1 MNANNT
7 SNGSS
12 DSSSSKNRSAGSPTV
27 TGSRTLNAISF
38 DVEEF
43 FQVANLRG
51 HYARNDWETV
61 DSRIDRG
68 MDAILGCLAKRGAR
82 ATFFFLGWV
91 AERRPDLVRA
101 CLDGGHEVQSH
112 GYEHT
117 FLFDL
122 DEASLH
128 DDLDKTERAIVAAG
142 APRPTGFRASTFTL
156 TRETFW
162 AVDVLVER
170 GYRYD
175 SSIHPIAHP
184 TYGIEDF
191 EPGISRIQVEK
202 GSIVEF
208 PVSTLRAAGR
218 NLPVGGGGYF
228 RLLPGWATRMA
239 VRRIVRA
246 GEPANLYLHPWEF
259 DPQQPR
265 VPAPALKRL
274 RHYLNLDRT
283 LARLD
288 ALLARQPFAGLGE
301 VLSERGWL

>member
-1 MNANNT
+1 MSSTTT
-7 SNGSS
+7 S
-12 DSSSSKNRSAGSPTV
+12 R
-27 TGSRTLNAISF
+27 LNAISF

-43 FQVANLRG
+43 FQVANLRE
-51 HYARNDWETV
+51 HYARDDWEHV

-68 MDAILGCLAKRGAR
+68 MDAILECLARRDAR

-101 CLDGGHEVQSH
+101 CLAGGHEVQSH

-122 DEASLH
+122 DRESLAA
-128 DDLDKTERAIVAAG
+128 DLERTENALVAAG

-162 AVDVLVER
+162 AVDVLIER

-175 SSIHPIAHP
+175 SSIHPISHP
-184 TYGIEDF
+184 TYGIPDF
-191 EPGISRIQVEK
+191 EPGISRIETEA
-202 GSIVEF
+202 GSLVEF

-239 VRRIVRA
+239 VRRVRRA
-246 GEPANLYLHPWEF
+246 GHPANLYLHPWEF
-259 DPQQPR
+259 DPKQPR
-265 VPAPALKRL
+265 VPAPALKKL

-288 ALLARQPFAGLGE
+288 ALLAAQPFAGLGE
-301 VLSERGWL
+301 VLGERGWL

>member
-1 MNANNT
+1 MT
-7 SNGSS
+7 STS
-12 DSSSSKNRSAGSPTV
+12 
-27 TGSRTLNAISF
+27 TLSAISF

-51 HYARNDWETV
+51 HYARDDWDQV

-68 MDAILGCLAKRGAR
+68 MDAILDCLAAR
-82 ATFFFLGWV
+82 DAHATFFFLGWV
-91 AERRPDLVRA
+91 AERRPDLVRK
-101 CLDGGHEVQSH
+101 CLDGGHEIQSH

-122 DEASLH
+122 DPDSLH
-128 DDLDKTERAIVAAG
+128 ADLERTEKAIVAAG

-162 AVDVLVER
+162 AVDVLIER

-191 EPGISRIQVEK
+191 EPGISRIETAR

-239 VRRIVRA
+239 VRRILRT
-246 GEPANLYLHPWEF
+246 GSPANLYLHPWEF
-259 DPQQPR
+259 DPEQPR

-288 ALLARQPFAGLGE
+288 ALLAGQRFGGLGE
-301 VLSERGWL
+301 VLTQRSWL